1 LLGHYLLIANL
12 WSNLITLGWI
22 SFNWSGLTTLII
34 VRRREQAPFTMLKE
48 LEFFVSK
55 RSEIGLN
62 IFLRSNLLGYFRIIR
77 ERQRSAFLRTFAAV
91 LLERARSKTESDKLV
106 NADGMLVASI
116 ESAND
121 WKASFLDR
129 ISDSTEYWMLFQI
142 SSLVSGMMSPVAI
155 YPVYFSSYLAE
166 LMSAEAY
173 WNPKST
179 SYPRIWMYNNFQTYF
194 LRW

>member
-1 LLGHYLLIANL
+1 M
-12 WSNLITLGWI
+12 
-22 SFNWSGLTTLII
+22 
-34 VRRREQAPFTMLKE
+34 RRREQAPFTMLKE

-129 ISDSTEYWMLFQI
+129 ISDSTEY
-142 SSLVSGMMSPVAI
+142 
-155 YPVYFSSYLAE
+155 
-166 LMSAEAY
+166 
-173 WNPKST
+173 
-179 SYPRIWMYNNFQTYF
+179 
-194 LRW
+194 